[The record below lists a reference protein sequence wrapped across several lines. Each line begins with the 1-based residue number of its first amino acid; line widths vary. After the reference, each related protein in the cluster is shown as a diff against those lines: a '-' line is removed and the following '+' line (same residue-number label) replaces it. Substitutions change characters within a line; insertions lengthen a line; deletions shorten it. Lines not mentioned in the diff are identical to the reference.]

1 MTLWTLGWAAALV
14 LCIAVFLLV
23 ENATVVWFSI
33 WLAAAS
39 LAALIFS
46 VLPVPFVL
54 QFVVFLLVLGI
65 FLFLLK
71 PSIRRRF
78 PSKIHATNADRI
90 LGKYAPVTI
99 AIDNVAGTGQI
110 KVDGMEWTARSTDGQ
125 PIEEG
130 AVVCLHHIDGV
141 TVYVFPVVEDYT
153 LD

>member
-23 ENATVVWFSI
+23 ENAAVVWIAI

-39 LAALIFS
+39 LGALIFS

-54 QFVVFLLVLGI
+54 QFIVFLLVLGI

-71 PSIRRRF
+71 PSIRKRF
-78 PSKIHATNADRI
+78 PARVRATNADRV
-90 LGKYAPVTI
+90 LGKYAPVTV
-99 AIDNVAGTGQI
+99 AVDNVAGLGQI
-110 KVDGMEWTARSTDGQ
+110 RVNGMEWTARSTDGQ

-130 AVVCLHHIDGV
+130 AVVCVHHIEGV
-141 TVYVFPVVEDYT
+141 TAYVFPVVEDYT
-153 LD
+153 ME